1 MSEPASQWRPEGWH
15 AFDDANAMAQAC
27 ADRVTAI
34 IENAIAERGH
44 AAIAFPGGSTPAPAF
59 EMLAKRSLDWAKVT
73 ILPGD
78 DRMVDHDDPL
88 SNFAML
94 ERYLGAI
101 GAKLV
106 PMFAEG
112 DASAAQ
118 ANLRLDALGW
128 PLDLVWLGVGG
139 DGHTASIFH
148 GPDYHTA
155 LTTEAR
161 ALKVTPDPLPPEA
174 PVSRITL
181 SPAAI
186 RSARHRMLS
195 LRGADKRDVLLE
207 ALSDGNKSRF
217 PVGVVIGPSPAEFY
231 WSPA

>member
-1 MSEPASQWRPEGWH
+1 MNDPSGQWRPEGWL
-15 AFDDANAMAQAC
+15 AFDNGEAMAAAC
-27 ADRVTAI
+27 ADRVAEI
-34 IENAIAERGH
+34 VEGAIAERGT
-44 AAIAFPGGSTPAPAF
+44 AVLAFPGGSTPAPAF
-59 EMLAKRSLDWAKVT
+59 ELLAKRPLAWTKVT

-78 DRMVDHDDPL
+78 DRMVDRDDPL
-88 SNFAML
+88 SNFGML
-94 ERYLGAI
+94 SRYFGAT

-106 PMFAEG
+106 PMVDGDETRAEN
-112 DASAAQ
+112 
-118 ANLRLDALGW
+118 ANRRLADLPW

-139 DGHTASIFH
+139 DGHTASIFP
-148 GPDYHTA
+148 GPDYREA
-155 LTTEAR
+155 LTTDER

-174 PVSRITL
+174 PVPRITL

-207 ALSDGNKSRF
+207 ALSDGNRSRF
-217 PVGVVIGPSPAEFY
+217 PVGVVIGSAPAEFY